1 MMEILHIQEKLRL
14 SLFIVLFVITI
25 GISNIFKTSI
35 NEVDKLALDIQI
47 RGVGKIKSEKIIKER
62 DMNGY
67 YKDKQDFENRTRNFL
82 GEKVINRI
90 EKTYKMK

>member
-35 NEVDKLALDIQI
+35 NEVDKLALDTQI

-67 YKDKQDFENRTRNFL
+67 YKDKQDFENRTKNFL
-82 GEKVINRI
+82 GEKVTNRI

>member
-90 EKTYKMK
+90 EKNI

>member
-14 SLFIVLFVITI
+14 SLFFVLFVITI

-90 EKTYKMK
+90 EKNI